1 MHDGISKFKKGFNGV
16 YMWGVHP
23 DTYKPVLVPYCLRK
37 IKGRITAY
45 NLAESLF
52 EMTGSYIIM
61 KENTL

>member
-1 MHDGISKFKKGFNGV
+1 
-16 YMWGVHP
+16 MWGVHP

-52 EMTGSYIIM
+52 EMTSSYIIM